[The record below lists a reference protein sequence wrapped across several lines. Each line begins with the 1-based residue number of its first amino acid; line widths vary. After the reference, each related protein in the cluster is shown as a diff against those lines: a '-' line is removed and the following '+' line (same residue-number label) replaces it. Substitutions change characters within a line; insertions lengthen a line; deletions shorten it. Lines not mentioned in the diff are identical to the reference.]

1 MRKLIIIFS
10 ILLSINSYSQVTATF
25 ELDLSLY
32 SGTISNVEFYRAGT
46 SYLMTSSGGNIYTYT
61 ASVPPP
67 QAANYTYKFK
77 VDGVFESFTTLSS
90 CLVIISNDTLRLIN
104 LNITTPSIVCWE
116 SCSPCVT
123 AIPGCTDSTANNYN
137 SAANV
142 DDGSCEYNITF
153 IVDMSEVTVPFT
165 IPEVNGTF
173 NAW

>member
-1 MRKLIIIFS
+1 
-10 ILLSINSYSQVTATF
+10 
-25 ELDLSLY
+25 
-32 SGTISNVEFYRAGT
+32 
-46 SYLMTSSGGNIYTYT
+46 MTSSGGNIYTYT

-90 CLVIISNDTLRLIN
+90 CLVIISNDTLRSIN

-123 AIPGCTDSTANNYN
+123 AIPGCTDSTSNNYN

-173 NAW
+173 NAWCGNCASMTDINNDSIWEIIIPLPIGNYEYKFYIYIYD